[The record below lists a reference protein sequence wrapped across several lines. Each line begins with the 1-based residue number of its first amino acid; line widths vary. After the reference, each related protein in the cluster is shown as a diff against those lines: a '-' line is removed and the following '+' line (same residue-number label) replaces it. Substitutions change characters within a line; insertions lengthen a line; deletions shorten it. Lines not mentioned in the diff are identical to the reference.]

1 MEIQVIV
8 AVIQVGPVEIQVNV
22 VELHLSSVEIH
33 VKIVEKQ
40 VSVFK
45 INLYLDKNNLY
56 ITNTIL
62 YFNSSQLA
70 CRKIQIHVFS
80 LLSINLFFRNSI
92 ACISTRRITW
102 NIVNMIHLTTG
113 VDKHVS
119 CNETFP
125 CNHYAHIHCT
135 NAVPTSS
142 LLGSVVC
149 VVSEWSLRHGSH
161 KLSSPPSS
169 RPANV

>member
-1 MEIQVIV
+1 MLSNYILVLLKYTL
-8 AVIQVGPVEIQVNV
+8 
-22 VELHLSSVEIH
+22 ELLKNS
-33 VKIVEKQ
+33 KCFFQ
-40 VSVFK
+40 

-62 YFNSSQLA
+62 YFNNCQLA
-70 CRKIQIHVFS
+70 CREIQIHVFS
-80 LLSINLFFRNSI
+80 LFSVDLFFRNSI

-113 VDKHVS
+113 VDKHAS

-125 CNHYAHIHCT
+125 CNHYAHVHCT
-135 NAVPTSS
+135 NTVPTSS

-149 VVSEWSLRHGSH
+149 VVSEWPLRHGSH